1 MAPALSAEK
10 NSVVLLLQ
18 DLKELQPQT
27 LPPLLMKHQE
37 VLLLHLLQL
46 MLKELEMT
54 RKGGLQSLL
63 VALEDSQ
70 DLFSLH
76 LTRCSP
82 LLGQAAA
89 QEAVRAVDQRA
100 DHRQTQTTRLLLPN
114 PVAAEVRQGQ
124 VPPQTV
130 AKAPLPNLRPG
141 VHLRAMRTRELP
153 PPGVPGSTQNLLTS
167 ISTDLWFCERGYLL
181 DLVMLRSSSNWKF
194 NQLLF
199 WTFLGGQQNSA
210 AVVLVSPLMTNG

>member
-27 LPPLLMKHQE
+27 LPPLILMKHQE
-37 VLLLHLLQL
+37 VLLLHLLL
-46 MLKELEMT
+46 MPKELEIT
-54 RKGGLQSLL
+54 LKGGLQSLL

-89 QEAVRAVDQRA
+89 QEVVRAADQRV
-100 DHRQTQTTRLLLPN
+100 DHRQTRTTRLLLPN
-114 PVAAEVRQGQ
+114 PGLGCSFSSHLDIAMLHCEQ
-124 VPPQTV
+124 VKDFKDKPEF
-130 AKAPLPNLRPG
+130 R
-141 VHLRAMRTRELP
+141 
-153 PPGVPGSTQNLLTS
+153 
-167 ISTDLWFCERGYLL
+167 
-181 DLVMLRSSSNWKF
+181 
-194 NQLLF
+194 
-199 WTFLGGQQNSA
+199 
-210 AVVLVSPLMTNG
+210 

>member
-1 MAPALSAEK
+1 MAPALSAGK

-18 DLKELQPQT
+18 GLKELQPQT
-27 LPPLLMKHQE
+27 LPPLILMKQQE
-37 VLLLHLLQL
+37 VLLLHLLL
-46 MLKELEMT
+46 LILKELEIT
-54 RKGGLQSLL
+54 LKGGLQSLL

-89 QEAVRAVDQRA
+89 QEVVRAADQRV
-100 DHRQTQTTRLLLPN
+100 DHRQTRTTKLLLPN
-114 PVAAEVRQGQ
+114 PAAEVRQGQ

-141 VHLRAMRTRELP
+141 VHLRAMRTREPP

-167 ISTDLWFCERGYLL
+167 ILTDLWFCEKGYLL
-181 DLVMLRSSSNWKF
+181 D
-194 NQLLF
+194 
-199 WTFLGGQQNSA
+199 
-210 AVVLVSPLMTNG
+210 